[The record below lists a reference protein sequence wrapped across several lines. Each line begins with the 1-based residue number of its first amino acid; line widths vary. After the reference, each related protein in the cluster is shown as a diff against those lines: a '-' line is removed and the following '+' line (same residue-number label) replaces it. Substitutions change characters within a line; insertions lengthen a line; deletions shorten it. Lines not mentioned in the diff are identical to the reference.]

1 MKKKV
6 IAVFLVLTVL
16 LSMVAVAGC
25 GSDSSSDG
33 KTEIEIIQY
42 KMEATDYFD
51 ALEEEFNATHDDIH
65 LDH

>member
-51 ALEEEFNATHDDIH
+51 ALE
-65 LDH
+65 

>member
-33 KTEIEIIQY
+33 KTEI
-42 KMEATDYFD
+42 
-51 ALEEEFNATHDDIH
+51 
-65 LDH
+65 

>member
-25 GSDSSSDG
+25 GSDS
-33 KTEIEIIQY
+33 
-42 KMEATDYFD
+42 F
-51 ALEEEFNATHDDIH
+51 
-65 LDH
+65 